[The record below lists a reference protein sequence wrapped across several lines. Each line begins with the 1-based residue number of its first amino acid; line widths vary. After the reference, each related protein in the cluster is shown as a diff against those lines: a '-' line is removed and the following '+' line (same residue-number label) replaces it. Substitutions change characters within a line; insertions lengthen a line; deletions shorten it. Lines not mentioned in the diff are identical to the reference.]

1 MRRSSLRYVIAAIA
15 LVLLVGGLVA
25 VKFTQISSLIAM
37 GKQMQKA
44 GPPPEAVGTAIAQEQ
59 TWGGSVSAVGT
70 IASVKG
76 VGISNEV
83 PGIVAAIH
91 FDSGAVVKTGQ
102 VLVELDSKAE
112 RAQLAS
118 IEARKELATVNV
130 GRTRALAE
138 DNAISKSQLDTDE
151 SALKTSRADLAAL
164 RAQIDRKI
172 VRAPFTGRLGIRQ
185 VNVGQYL
192 NPGTMLAELEATDMV
207 FVDFALPQQRL
218 DTVSVGMPVNV
229 AVEGVAG
236 LAAQGTIAAIDPT
249 VDATTRTLK
258 LRATVPNKDEKLR
271 PGMFAKVAV
280 VLPEQGA
287 VVAVP
292 ASAVVHA
299 SFGDSV
305 FVVEDKKDEAGTSV
319 KGPDGKPARSP
330 ASSSCALGEARGD
343 FVAIAEGVK
352 AGQEM
357 VTAGAF
363 KLRNNGA
370 GVVVNNDVRAKPQ
383 LAPHPE
389 NR

>member
-1 MRRSSLRYVIAAIA
+1 MRRSSTRYLIAALA

-25 VKFTQISSLIAM
+25 IKFTQISSLISM

-44 GPPPEAVGTAIAQEQ
+44 GPPPETVGTAIAQEQ

-76 VGISNEV
+76 VSISNEA
-83 PGIVAAIH
+83 PGIVSAIH
-91 FDSGAVVKTGQ
+91 FDSGAAVKAGQ

-138 DNAISKSQLDTDE
+138 DNAISKAQVDTDE
-151 SALKTSRADLAAL
+151 SALKTTRADVAAL
-164 RAQIDRKI
+164 RAQIDRKV
-172 VRAPFTGRLGIRQ
+172 VRAPFAGRLGIRH
-185 VNVGQYL
+185 VNLGQYL
-192 NPGTMLAELEATDMV
+192 NPGTMLAELEATDLV

-218 DTVSVGMPVNV
+218 ETVTVGMPVNV
-229 AVEGVAG
+229 TIEGAAG
-236 LAAQGTIAAIDPT
+236 LAAHGTLAAIDPT

-258 LRATVPNKDEKLR
+258 LRATVPNQDEKLR
-271 PGMFAKVAV
+271 PGMFAKVSV
-280 VLPEQGA
+280 VLPEQGKVITVPAAA
-287 VVAVP
+287 VVR
-292 ASAVVHA
+292 A

-305 FVVEDKKDEAGTSV
+305 FVVEDKKDESGAV
-319 KGPDGKPARSP
+319 VQGPDGKQAKAARQQFVR
-330 ASSSCALGEARGD
+330 LGDSRGD
-343 FVAIAEGVK
+343 FVAIVDGVK
-352 AGQEM
+352 AGQEI

-363 KLRNNGA
+363 KLRNGA
-370 GVVVNNDVRAKPQ
+370 GVVVNNDVGAKPE
-383 LAPHPE
+383 LAPRPE